1 MNSNE
6 IVDILDVVVIPIVVV
21 VIALLWSDIQSWH
34 RKRKFKNL
42 ICRELEELKPYPE
55 KKNPEKNWNKHFSKK
70 LIHREIFN
78 NVAEN
83 RDFILSLN
91 PDLIYFV
98 SNLWNAYDN
107 SDYEQFKYY
116 LNKILSLYE
125 VKNSESIKEKW
136 ENLFTNK
143 N

>member
-6 IVDILDVVVIPIVVV
+6 IVDILDILDVVVIPISVIL
-21 VIALLWSDIQSWH
+21 IALLWSDIQSWH

-42 ICRELEELKPYPE
+42 ICRELEELKPPE
-55 KKNPEKNWNKHFSKK
+55 KKDPEKNWNEHFNKK

-83 RDFILSLN
+83 RDFILSLD
-91 PDLIYFV
+91 PDLVYYV

-107 SDYEQFKYY
+107 QIM
-116 LNKILSLYE
+116 N
-125 VKNSESIKEKW
+125 NSNTI
-136 ENLFTNK
+136 
-143 N
+143 